1 MKKGLF
7 AGTFDPPSLGHLNVI
22 QRALRFC
29 DHLIVGVAYNSEKK
43 PWRPLEE
50 RCEMLREITK
60 GTPQLEIVAFEGLT
74 VEFARQRGVSF
85 LVRGIRNELD
95 AIGEMQMATANRA
108 LSGIDTLL
116 LMAEAPYGFV
126 SSSLI
131 REIARCKGDISKF
144 VPPEVAARIGLRTP
158 PA

>member
-1 MKKGLF
+1 MKGLF

-43 PWRPLEE
+43 PWRSLEE
-50 RCEMLREITK
+50 RCEMLRAITK
-60 GTPQLEIVAFEGLT
+60 STPQVEVVAFEGLT
-74 VEFARQRGVSF
+74 VEFARQQGVSF

-131 REIARCKGDISKF
+131 REIARCNGDISKF
-144 VPPEVAARIGLRTP
+144 VPPEIAARLRGS
-158 PA
+158 